1 MRWTKKLRF
10 PGRSIRGKLILPV
23 MFTLGICLSINLL
36 LIARINGTIQN
47 MDQVYGTNVQLEETK
62 RILTNLEESIYEYL
76 NVQNQD
82 AFLKYTESSQAFE
95 AIIAQIDDT
104 ITDQPTRAIERTFRR
119 LGVTYLE
126 LADEAV
132 KAKQSYDVETYKNNY
147 GEISRIYE
155 YLISYME
162 GLDALR
168 FRTNSEN
175 YEILNLYLRYLEF
188 FVTAVLI
195 FAAGSMM
202 LLLYLAIGSIT
213 RPLEN
218 LAQKA
223 ELVSQGNWD
232 IPLEEP
238 DSQDEVGTVTAAFN
252 QMIASING
260 YVDKI
265 RESLRLELEMKER
278 ELAMERLLKDA
289 QLRYHQA
296 QINPHFLFNTLNA
309 GQQLAMMEDA
319 ERTYT
324 FIDNMAQFFRYRLR
338 KNGEGA
344 TLREE
349 IELIDNYMYIMN
361 VRYANEITIHK
372 DIDPALLELR
382 YPGMVLQPLVENA
395 LKHGLAGVE
404 WEKVLWL
411 SVIREGEEVVIRLRD
426 NGVGMTPERLQEI
439 NGEEFHP
446 ERDSAVG
453 NGVGVANVRE
463 RLRLFFGRQDVLTVE
478 SDGVG
483 TGTLVVIRTPIWQAE
498 DGSRKLCQE
507 GGAEH
512 V

>member
-1 MRWTKKLRF
+1 MRRTKKQWF

-23 MFTLGICLSINLL
+23 MLTLAVCLVINLL
-36 LIARINGTIQN
+36 LIGRINGTMRN

-62 RILTNLEESIYEYL
+62 RILANLEESIYEYL

-82 AFLKYTESSQAFE
+82 AFRQYSESTRAFE
-95 AIIAQIDDT
+95 EIIAQIDDT

-119 LGVTYLE
+119 LGITYLA

-132 KAKQSYDVETYKNNY
+132 KAKQSYDVETYKKNY
-147 GEISRIYE
+147 EEISRIYG

-162 GLDALR
+162 GMDAQR
-168 FRTNSEN
+168 FRTNSQN
-175 YEILNLYLRYLEF
+175 YETLNLYLRYLAF
-188 FVTAVLI
+188 FVTAVLV

-232 IPLEEP
+232 IPLEDP
-238 DSQDEVGTVTAAFN
+238 PSQDEVGTVTAAFN
-252 QMIASING
+252 QMVASING
-260 YVDKI
+260 YVDEI
-265 RESLRLELEMKER
+265 RENLRRELEMKER

-349 IELIDNYMYIMN
+349 LELID
-361 VRYANEITIHK
+361 T
-372 DIDPALLELR
+372 
-382 YPGMVLQPLVENA
+382 
-395 LKHGLAGVE
+395 
-404 WEKVLWL
+404 
-411 SVIREGEEVVIRLRD
+411 
-426 NGVGMTPERLQEI
+426 
-439 NGEEFHP
+439 
-446 ERDSAVG
+446 
-453 NGVGVANVRE
+453 
-463 RLRLFFGRQDVLTVE
+463 
-478 SDGVG
+478 
-483 TGTLVVIRTPIWQAE
+483 
-498 DGSRKLCQE
+498 
-507 GGAEH
+507 
-512 V
+512 

>member
-1 MRWTKKLRF
+1 MRRTKKQWF

-23 MFTLGICLSINLL
+23 MLTLAVCLVINLL
-36 LIARINGTIQN
+36 LIGRINGTMWN

-62 RILTNLEESIYEYL
+62 RILANLEESIYEYL

-82 AFLKYTESSQAFE
+82 AFRQYSESTRAFE
-95 AIIAQIDDT
+95 EIIAQIDDT

-119 LGVTYLE
+119 LGITYLA

-132 KAKQSYDVETYKNNY
+132 KAKQSYDVETYKKNY
-147 GEISRIYE
+147 EEISRIYG

-162 GLDALR
+162 GMDALR
-168 FRTNSEN
+168 FRTNSQN
-175 YEILNLYLRYLEF
+175 YETLNLYLRYLAF
-188 FVTAVLI
+188 FVTAVLV

-232 IPLEEP
+232 IPLEDP
-238 DSQDEVGTVTAAFN
+238 PSQDEVGTVTAAFN
-252 QMIASING
+252 QMVASING
-260 YVDKI
+260 YVDEI
-265 RESLRLELEMKER
+265 RENLQRELEMKER

-349 IELIDNYMYIMN
+349 LELIDNYMYIMN

-404 WEKVLWL
+404 WEKMLWL
-411 SVIREGEEVVIRLRD
+411 SVAREGEDAVVRLRD
-426 NGVGMTPERLQEI
+426 NGVGMTPERIAEI
-439 NGEEFHP
+439 NGEAFRP
-446 ERDSAVG
+446 EQDSAVG
-453 NGVGVANVRE
+453 NGVGIANVRE

-478 SDGVG
+478 SAGAGMG
-483 TGTLVVIRTPIWQAE
+483 TRVVIRTPIWQAE
-498 DGSRKLCQE
+498 GGDRGVFQE
-507 GGAEH
+507 RGREH